1 MNQFSCVFDLASSL
15 GFEGAVATLTQ
26 IEGQDP
32 LFQRQLFQ
40 VIYVAPDLSLDD
52 YLVLQRLVSP
62 GGMIERFVA
71 DGGVAVIH
79 AGGRFNDQNNIA
91 PGGVGYSRVAS
102 HDAEEI
108 EAPDHPY
115 FTGEGFGGVRL
126 SETDFEA
133 WNRTDEGILTNLP
146 TEAIVLLRNSD
157 GPSMAEYVYGNGRV
171 IVSTLA
177 FCWEGR
183 PRSSGPATTNLL
195 RYAPFFLGSALTPA
209 PTATTTGTPTPTF
222 TRPATR
228 TPTPTRTR
236 TPTRTPSSTPTALY
250 LVGDVDNNGMVDEDD
265 LLSLLAVLFHEIPE
279 VPEADVNR
287 DGRVSAADI
296 TAFLELLDALTPR

>member
-15 GFEGAVATLTQ
+15 GFEGAVNALTQ
-26 IEGQDP
+26 IETLDP

-40 VIYVAPDLSLDD
+40 VIYVAPDLGLDD
-52 YLVLQRLVSP
+52 YVVLQRLVAP

-79 AGGRFNDQNNIA
+79 AGGRFNDQSSVA
-91 PGGVGYSRVAS
+91 PGGVGFARVAS
-102 HDAEEI
+102 HDAETIVTRE
-108 EAPDHPY
+108 HPY
-115 FTGEGFGGVRL
+115 FTGEGFGGVPL
-126 SETDFEA
+126 SETNFDA
-133 WNRTDEGILTNLP
+133 WGNTDEGVLTNLP
-146 TEAIVLLRNSD
+146 ANATILLRNSD

-177 FCWEGR
+177 FCWDGR
-183 PRSSGPATTNLL
+183 PRSTGAATINLL
-195 RYAPFFLGSALTPA
+195 RYAPFFQESALTPA
-209 PTATTTGTPTPTF
+209 PTVTATGTPTPTF

-236 TPTRTPSSTPTALY
+236 TPTRTPTLTPTAPY
-250 LVGDVDNNGMVDEDD
+250 LVGDTDGNGIVDEDD
-265 LLSLLAVLFHEIPE
+265 LVSLLAILFGEIPE

-287 DGRVSAADI
+287 DGRVTAADV
-296 TAFLELLDALTPR
+296 TKLLELLGSPL